1 VSGTEAK
8 QARPPAPGAPRVVGT
23 RRIYDGWNRLDIA
36 TVEATDRNGETR
48 RHAREIIDHG
58 DASVVLVVDRD
69 RGVAIMARQLRAP
82 RLVRGDDPFLLEAC
96 AGIVDPGETPEE
108 AARREAE
115 EEIGVKIG
123 ALRPVGSVVPS
134 AGTLTER
141 MHLYV
146 AEVSGAERG
155 AGGGNPHEGEDIEI
169 VEVPLGELFGMARNG
184 EIEDAKTLILAQRL
198 MIEALERGER
208 LPPASYGKQRKP
220 A

>member
-1 VSGTEAK
+1 VSGAETK
-8 QARPPAPGAPRVVGT
+8 PQPAHPAPRVVGT
-23 RRIYDGWNRLDIA
+23 RRIYEGWNRLDIA

-48 RHAREIIDHG
+48 RHQREIIDHG

-69 RGVAIMARQLRAP
+69 RSVAIMVRQLRAP
-82 RLVRGDDPFLLEAC
+82 LLVRGDEPFLLEAC
-96 AGIVDPGETPEE
+96 AGIVDPGETPEQ

-115 EEIGVKIG
+115 EEIGLTIG

-146 AEVSGAERG
+146 AEIGGAERG
-155 AGGGNPHEGEDIEI
+155 TGGGNPHEGEDIEI
-169 VEVPLGELFGMARNG
+169 VELPLDELFAMARNG
-184 EIEDAKTLILAQRL
+184 EIEDAKTLILLQRL
-198 MIEALERGER
+198 MIEASERGEGR
-208 LPPASYGKQRKP
+208 PPASAGKQRKP